1 MYVCQRMNAFINAVG
16 VWLQCVN
23 LLVYEYVTVEI
34 LDILMVVWLFTI
46 TLGRSVVEYTVF
58 DFELFIKYVLEFEE
72 LEFAKLSYHVQIS
85 LIKMCGRSK
94 DRQI

>member
-1 MYVCQRMNAFINAVG
+1 MYVCQMMNAFINAVG

-23 LLVYEYVTVEI
+23 LLVYVTVEI
-34 LDILMVVWLFTI
+34 LDILMVVWLFTV
-46 TLGRSVVEYTVF
+46 TLGRSVVEFTVV

-72 LEFAKLSYHVQIS
+72 LEFAKLSYHVHIS
-85 LIKMCGRSK
+85 LLKMCGRSK